1 MQITIETILAI
12 FGGIACISAGISQ
25 IIKLFS
31 PFKKLK
37 GRVESLEQKKDNDY
51 TRLGKIENK
60 IDKMDD
66 AEKIIMQSMAVLL
79 NHEITGNGVE
89 KLKEQREIL
98 ENFLIFRDKD
108 AGQ

>member
-1 MQITIETILAI
+1 M
-12 FGGIACISAGISQ
+12 
-25 IIKLFS
+25 FS

-60 IDKMDD
+60 IDKMND
-66 AEKIIMQSMAVLL
+66 AEKIIMQSMVVLL
-79 NHEITGNGVE
+79 NHEITGNGID
-89 KLKEQREIL
+89 KLKEQREIV
-98 ENFLIFRDKD
+98 ENFLIFQNED